1 MNNDR
6 FDCSPPLLGRVG
18 WGSITYLY
26 HDGFAI
32 ETEHAITIIDFWQ
45 DPAGVTPALLASPK
59 PIYVLCTHR
68 HQDHFRKEVYA
79 WREVHSNITYVFS
92 NDIRRY
98 TFARQ
103 PFVHWLHRYEEYH
116 DEWIHIR
123 TFSSTDIGVSFL
135 IDQDG
140 HRLFHA
146 GDLNN
151 WHFDQEMTPQQLKK
165 MQGEFLKAVDD
176 LRAFTPQVDVAFF
189 PVDGRLGDAA
199 TLGPT
204 QFIERIHV
212 GTFIPM
218 HFTFADPAEPQRAF
232 APVAAAHG
240 VRFQSVSHEGEQFHL

>member
-1 MNNDR
+1 MT
-6 FDCSPPLLGRVG
+6 
-18 WGSITYLY
+18 ITYLY
-26 HDGFAI
+26 HDGYAI
-32 ETEHAITIIDFWQ
+32 ETEHCITIIDFWK
-45 DPAGVTPALLASPK
+45 DPAGVVPALLASGK

-68 HQDHFRKEVYA
+68 HQDHFRKEVYQ
-79 WREVHSNITYVFS
+79 WREVHPNITYVFS

-103 PFVHWLHRYEEYH
+103 PFVNWLHRYEEYK
-116 DEWIHIR
+116 DELIHIR

-151 WHFDQEMTPQQLKK
+151 WHFNEESSLQYIKK

-176 LRAFTPQVDVAFF
+176 LHDFTPSVDIAFF
-189 PVDGRLGDAA
+189 PVDARMGRDYM
-199 TLGPT
+199 LGPT

-212 GTFIPM
+212 GIFFPM
-218 HFTFADPAEPQRAF
+218 HFTFVSTEAGNAF
-232 APVAAAHG
+232 APIAEQHG
-240 VRFQSVSHEGEQFHL
+240 VRFQKISHEGEQFELA